1 LSTEKEAGRMTLRDI
16 EDKGPPPGFEEA
28 RNLRQQV
35 RAAGLDPDYWYPAEW
50 SARLRRGQATEVMFW
65 GRSIALYR
73 TEAGSV
79 HALANRCAHRQLK
92 LSKGEVSKDCLVC
105 PYHGWTYD
113 GSGNVVEIPHDLFG
127 HRMPKYRV
135 PSYAVRERYGLI
147 WILPCDALP
156 AQDRAMPEIS
166 ELEGSNPW
174 SRISIDF
181 TWKAHHSMVIDN
193 VSDFTHAHLHR
204 KYQPFSG
211 AELVDYRTE
220 GDAVS
225 LAYVTKVGRGRF
237 SGLFVDHARVNTN
250 RMDLCYQYPYQWS
263 NTDDEIK
270 HWLFVRPIDARTTR
284 AFFIFYFKALK
295 VPFLPVPLRG
305 FALQRIL
312 DVSKVVMI
320 KPLLSEDGEAVEG
333 EQEGYEAHWDAP
345 PAELNPV
352 VREFQRLTVRKWR
365 EHLATSSRE
374 DQPEQAAI
382 HA

>member
-1 LSTEKEAGRMTLRDI
+1 MTLLNGH
-16 EDKGPPPGFEEA
+16 DKGPPPGFEEA

-35 RAAGLDPDYWYPAEW
+35 RAAGLDPNYWYPAEW
-50 SARLRRGQATEVMFW
+50 SAKLRRGQVCEVVFW
-65 GRSIALYR
+65 GQSIALYR
-73 TEAGSV
+73 TTSGSV

-92 LSKGEVSKDCLVC
+92 LSKGEVSKECLVC

-113 GSGNVVEIPHDLFG
+113 GTGQVVEIPHDLFG
-127 HRMPKYRV
+127 HRMPRYQV
-135 PSYAVRERYGLI
+135 PCYPVRERYGLI
-147 WILPCDALP
+147 WIFPGDAAL
-156 AQDRAMPEIS
+156 AEQCAMPEIP
-166 ELEGSNPW
+166 ELEGSDPW
-174 SRISIDF
+174 PWISVDF

-204 KYQPFSG
+204 RYQPFSG

-225 LAYVTKVGRGRF
+225 LKYVTKVGRGRF
-237 SGLFVDHARVNTN
+237 SGLFVDHDRVNTN
-250 RMDLCYQYPYQWS
+250 QMDLCYEYPYQWS

-284 AFFIFYFKALK
+284 SFFIFYFKALK
-295 VPFLPVPLRG
+295 VPLMPVPLRG

-312 DVSKVVMI
+312 DISKVVMI
-320 KPLLSEDGEAVEG
+320 RPLLSEDGVAVEG

-345 PAELNPV
+345 PAEMNPV

-365 EHLATSSRE
+365 EHLAPATRE
-374 DQPEQAAI
+374 EQPQPAAV

>member
-1 LSTEKEAGRMTLRDI
+1 MTLRDI